1 LTPIRKHWFSLRV
14 VCGFFL
20 LSFLL
25 GGCAQNQPAKVT
37 EPLVRHSSVHGGQQP
52 VSGSTLQLYAV
63 GTTGDGSA
71 STPLLTQT
79 VSSDANGN
87 FTITG
92 AYTCPSAST
101 LVYVTATGGNPGLSQ
116 GTNNAALALM
126 AALGP
131 CGNLGPS
138 TFISMNELTTVAA
151 VWALAPFM
159 SSYSSIGSGPTD
171 AAALAS
177 AFTLASEYVN
187 TTTGTA
193 PGLNVPA
200 GTTVPVAQFNTLAD
214 ILSSCVNSA
223 GGVAGDGSA
232 CGMLFAAAT
241 PNGGTAPLEVIGA
254 GLNIANNPTANVSS
268 LFGLVTATA
277 PFQPMLAAV
286 PADLTVGLAAPAGL
300 SVSADSLTFP
310 AAYLGF
316 RSTQTL
322 TLTNNGATG
331 IAFNG
336 VSIIGPDFS
345 TVLPYPLPPN
355 FCASPGLAAGATCVM
370 PVTFIPSAIG
380 PRNATLLIPSGA
392 INSLVAIPLSGAGLA
407 HSGGP
412 VTLSPSSLTFTLAGV
427 PQPVTVTNL
436 GTTPVA
442 IGNIDIGGVLEQT
455 NNCGGTLAAQSICT
469 ISVQADVLST
479 VTTAAAMVVTDSAD
493 SGTQTLPINIPGS
506 VHFAASPINFGSWAL
521 GVTGS
526 PQYASATS
534 GGSSFP
540 PFFTGSITGANAS
553 DFAVPSGNG
562 CGGGLGPS
570 SCQLFITFTPS
581 GLGVRTATLV
591 INNYGN
597 IPLSGTGI
605 PDGPSFT
612 ITTPSIIA
620 GELIGISS
628 PPSSIVVVNNGTT
641 PVSLSGITVTGAN
654 AGDFAVTN
662 PCNYNFPPVTT
673 CSLSVVFT
681 PSRAGL
687 ETATLTLTDAISGL
701 SETATLQAAGEQ
713 TITPPTLTFSNTEVG
728 AVSAA
733 QTATISG
740 SNGGDPVEIVAII
753 VPPSS
758 PGDFPL
764 SPGTCATQTPCQVSV
779 TFRPSA
785 TGQRTA
791 TYQLRDIV
799 TGVYSYLSLTG
810 TGGVATVSLSISS
823 LTFAARNE
831 GTTSIPQTVTLTN
844 NGDAN
849 LTVSGAMFIGA
860 NAGDFSLQ
868 GNTCSNVAP
877 SGNCTISVSFNP
889 SAPGARSA
897 IMQIMSNATTS
908 PDSVQLYGT
917 GN

>member
-1 LTPIRKHWFSLRV
+1 
-14 VCGFFL
+14 
-20 LSFLL
+20 
-25 GGCAQNQPAKVT
+25 
-37 EPLVRHSSVHGGQQP
+37 
-52 VSGSTLQLYAV
+52 
-63 GTTGDGSA
+63 
-71 STPLLTQT
+71 
-79 VSSDANGN
+79 
-87 FTITG
+87 
-92 AYTCPSAST
+92 
-101 LVYVTATGGNPGLSQ
+101 
-116 GTNNAALALM
+116 
-126 AALGP
+126 
-131 CGNLGPS
+131 
-138 TFISMNELTTVAA
+138 
-151 VWALAPFM
+151 
-159 SSYSSIGSGPTD
+159 
-171 AAALAS
+171 
-177 AFTLASEYVN
+177 
-187 TTTGTA
+187 
-193 PGLNVPA
+193 
-200 GTTVPVAQFNTLAD
+200 
-214 ILSSCVNSA
+214 
-223 GGVAGDGSA
+223 
-232 CGMLFAAAT
+232 
-241 PNGGTAPLEVIGA
+241 
-254 GLNIANNPTANVSS
+254 
-268 LFGLVTATA
+268 
-277 PFQPMLAAV
+277 
-286 PADLTVGLAAPAGL
+286 
-300 SVSADSLTFP
+300 LTFP

-316 RSTQTL
+316 PSTQTL
-322 TLTNNGATG
+322 TVTNNGTTG

-336 VSIIGPDFS
+336 VSVTGPAATDFS
-345 TVLPYPLPPN
+345 LALPFPLPPN
-355 FCASPGLAAGATCVM
+355 YCASPGLAAGATCVM
-370 PVTFIPSAIG
+370 PVKFTPSAIG
-380 PRNATLLIPSGA
+380 PRTATLLIPSGA
-392 INSLVAIPLSGAGLA
+392 INSLVAIPLSGTGLA

-442 IGNIDIGGVLEQT
+442 IGPIAFSADPIPYPVLLEQT

-469 ISVQADVLST
+469 ISVQADSLST
-479 VTTAAAMVVTDSAD
+479 VTNSATMTVTDSAV
-493 SGTQTLPINIPGS
+493 SGAQTLPINIPGS
-506 VHFAASPINFGSWAL
+506 VHFSASPINFGSWAL

-534 GGSSFP
+534 GSSSFP
-540 PFFTGSITGANAS
+540 PFFTGSITGPNAS
-553 DFAVPSGNG
+553 DFAFPSGNG

-591 INNYGN
+591 IDNYGN

-605 PDGPSFT
+605 PDEPSFT

-701 SETATLQAAGEQ
+701 SETATLQAVGEQ

-785 TGQRTA
+785 TGQRNA
-791 TYQLRDIV
+791 TYQVTDIV
-799 TGVYSYLSLTG
+799 TGVFSELSLSG

-849 LTVSGAMFIGA
+849 LTVSGAIFIGA

-868 GNTCSNVAP
+868 GNTCGSVVP
-877 SGNCTISVSFNP
+877 GGNCTISVSFNP
-889 SAPGARSA
+889 TAPGARSA

-908 PDSVQLYGT
+908 PDSVQLSGT